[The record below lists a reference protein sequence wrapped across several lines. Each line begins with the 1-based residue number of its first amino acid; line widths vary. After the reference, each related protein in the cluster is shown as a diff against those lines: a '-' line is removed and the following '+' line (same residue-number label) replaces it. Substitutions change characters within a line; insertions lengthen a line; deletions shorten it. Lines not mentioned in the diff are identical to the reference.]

1 MSTDARPR
9 VLCVDDDPQLLKS
22 LRWLLARDHEVV
34 LAEGGEQGLQALA
47 TGHFDVIVSDQRMPG
62 MCGIEF
68 LKQARAL
75 SPRSVRLLL
84 TGHAD
89 FPAVQA
95 SVNECDVF
103 RYVAKPWDSAS
114 LLTIV
119 ADAMRAARALQDQP
133 PANDATRVDLA
144 IDPTHETVLVF
155 DRDRSVATQVKEA
168 LQGTRHVQWCNG
180 IGKAVGALSSGRV
193 AVLVTDIGD
202 GDLQQM
208 DLIRA
213 LRSHQPQVVVV
224 VYSQLRD
231 SATLGQLINEGKI
244 HRYLTKPAVPD
255 YLRRTLQ
262 SALLRHREIMSHPE
276 TALKQELQASEAQTF
291 ESAFAA
297 VARLPPGNRPPPAG
311 GAGSGRGWLH
321 RLFG

>member
-1 MSTDARPR
+1 MNRSARSR

-114 LLTIV
+114 LLAIV
-119 ADAMRAARALQDQP
+119 ADALRDARALQNQP
-133 PANDATRVDLA
+133 PANDASMVDLD

-155 DRDRSVATQVKEA
+155 DRDRAVATQVKEA

-213 LRSHQPQVVVV
+213 LRRQYPQVVVV
-224 VYSQLRD
+224 VHSKLRD
-231 SATLGQLINEGKI
+231 SAVLGQLINEGRI
-244 HRYLTKPAVPD
+244 HRYLTRPVGPD
-255 YLRRTLQ
+255 LLRRALQ
-262 SALLRHREIMSHPE
+262 SALARHRDLLNHPGLAARAASP
-276 TALKQELQASEAQTF
+276 TATGRPSEPALLVPGPRSGG
-291 ESAFAA
+291 SADN
-297 VARLPPGNRPPPAG
+297 ARSPR
-311 GAGSGRGWLH
+311 RGWMQ
-321 RLFG
+321 RVFG